1 VGPAP
6 ASDAAPE
13 PLGERLVDQ
22 ALRLLAREGIEALSL
37 RRLARRA
44 GVSHGAPLRHFRS
57 LADLRAEVAARG
69 FARLF
74 DAVERAAESLPAG
87 SGPLARLAAA
97 GRAYVKLAVEQPG
110 LFALMFR
117 PDQLDLENLAFRTR
131 APAAFEQLVRLVRA
145 AQDAGWHARRDTRQ
159 LAGSVWAAVHGLATL
174 WSQGGMLVPL
184 RGSTLEQ
191 VLETTL
197 ELVLEDRRGG
207 TP

>member
-1 VGPAP
+1 
-6 ASDAAPE
+6 
-13 PLGERLVDQ
+13 VDQ

-69 FARLF
+69 FASLF

-117 PDQLDLENLAFRTR
+117 PEQLDLENSAFRTH

-145 AQDAGWHARRDTRQ
+145 AQDAGWHARRDTRR

-174 WSQGGMLVPL
+174 WSQGAMAAPL

-197 ELVLEDRRGG
+197 ELVLEDQRGG